1 MYIHIYIE
9 YGVIY
14 QLFSSSCIISLEL
27 GSFLARIYT
36 PFSKSETSYDFDNMF
51 LCAKFRLE
59 T

>member
-51 LCAKFRLE
+51 
-59 T
+59 